1 MKKGFTMI
9 ELVFVIVILGI
20 LASLAVPKL
29 AATRDD
35 AEAAK
40 AAVEI
45 KDAITQL
52 TAYYTVNGSFPT
64 DATNGNTKIDGTDVT
79 TLDKDKIKGI
89 SPTIAEVLGRTNKWT
104 ACIKITPSNGDA
116 GKGANIKIEAKTGN
130 GANSSFCS
138 AVRGTQ
144 AVKDWIELATKGDKN
159 GIQVG
164 GSSIFKEETTTTT
177 TPKN

>member
-29 AATRDD
+29 AATKDD

-52 TAYYTVNGSFPT
+52 TTYYIVNGSFPQ
-64 DATNGNTKIDGTDVT
+64 NNTDVT
-79 TLDKDKIKGI
+79 TAEGNKVNKSDNKNTDVVSKTI
-89 SPTIAEVLGRTNKWT
+89 SEVLNRDGLKWT
-104 ACIKITPSNGDA
+104 DCITLTTSNGDTTA
-116 GKGANIKIEAKTGN
+116 TPAKPANIKVAKKDN
-130 GANSSFCS
+130 GTSSFCS

-144 AVKDWIELATKGDKN
+144 AFKDWSKLTD

-164 GSSIFKEETTTTT
+164 GSGIFKEQT
-177 TPKN
+177 N

>member
-52 TAYYTVNGSFPT
+52 TTYYIVNGSFGT
-64 DATNGNTKIDGTDVT
+64 KDLTNADMNATV
-79 TLDKDKIKGI
+79 
-89 SPTIAEVLGRTNKWT
+89 SPTIVEVKDSKTKTNKWT
-104 ACIKITPSNGDA
+104 DCVTLTASNGDA
-116 GKGANIKIEAKTGN
+116 AKSIPANIKVTAGDS
-130 GANSSFCS
+130 NSSFCS

-144 AVKDWIELATKGDKN
+144 AYKDWSTMTN

-164 GSSIFKEETTTTT
+164 GSGIFK
-177 TPKN
+177 

>member
-35 AEAAK
+35 AEATK

-52 TAYYTVNGSFPT
+52 TTYYIVNGSFNKNGSSGE
-64 DATNGNTKIDGTDVT
+64 DANNQDVTNGEFAKKNGNDYKV
-79 TLDKDKIKGI
+79 KPY
-89 SPTIAEVLGRTNKWT
+89 SPTIAEVLGRSGNKWT
-104 ACIKITPSNGDA
+104 DCISITPSNGTND
-116 GKGANIKIEAKTGN
+116 KPANIKVAKKEAGT
-130 GANSSFCS
+130 SSFCS
-138 AVRGTQ
+138 AIRGTQ
-144 AVKDWIELATKGDKN
+144 AFKDWSALTD

-164 GSSIFKEETTTTT
+164 GSGIFK
-177 TPKN
+177 

>member
-29 AATRDD
+29 AATKDD

-52 TAYYTVNGSFPT
+52 TTYYIVNGSYPDT
-64 DATNGNTKIDGTDVT
+64 INGKDVT
-79 TLDKDKIKGI
+79 TLDANTVKLY
-89 SPTIAEVLGRTNKWT
+89 SPTIAEVLGRTNPWT
-104 ACIKITPSNGDA
+104 GCIEITPSNGNEDGTEPANIKVAKKDA
-116 GKGANIKIEAKTGN
+116 GK
-130 GANSSFCS
+130 SSFCQ

-144 AVKDWIELATKGDKN
+144 AFKDWSKLTD

-164 GSSIFKEETTTTT
+164 GSGIFKEETTTTT
-177 TPKN
+177 N

>member
-29 AATRDD
+29 AATKDD

-52 TAYYTVNGSFPT
+52 TTYYIVNGSFPQ
-64 DATNGNTKIDGTDVT
+64 NNTDVT
-79 TLDKDKIKGI
+79 TAEGNKVNSTNTDVVSKTI
-89 SPTIAEVLGRTNKWT
+89 SEVLNRDGLKWT
-104 ACIKITPSNGDA
+104 DCITLTTSNGDTA
-116 GKGANIKIEAKTGN
+116 VTPAKPANIKVAKKNSGT
-130 GANSSFCS
+130 SSFCS

-144 AVKDWIELATKGDKN
+144 AVKDWIKLTD

-164 GSSIFKEETTTTT
+164 GSSIFK
-177 TPKN
+177 

>member
-29 AATRDD
+29 AATKDD

-40 AAVEI
+40 AAVEM
-45 KDAITQL
+45 KDAINQL
-52 TAYYTVNGSFPT
+52 ATYYIVKGKFE
-64 DATNGNTKIDGTDVT
+64 KDGDVT
-79 TLDKDKIKGI
+79 TNSNNGTAGSEMSK
-89 SPTIAEVLGRTNKWT
+89 TITEVLARNGNKWT
-104 ACIKITPSNGDA
+104 DCVTITLSNSGTN
-116 GKGANIKIEAKTGN
+116 GEGANIKVAKKDNST
-130 GANSSFCS
+130 SSFCQ

-144 AVKDWIELATKGDKN
+144 AFKDWVALTN

-164 GSSIFKEETTTTT
+164 GSSIFKEDT
-177 TPKN
+177 KQ

>member
-52 TAYYTVNGSFPT
+52 TTYYIVNGSFGIPT
-64 DATNGNTKIDGTDVT
+64 SGYIIHPSFTF
-79 TLDKDKIKGI
+79 LPSS
-89 SPTIAEVLGRTNKWT
+89 SPHFTV
-104 ACIKITPSNGDA
+104 P
-116 GKGANIKIEAKTGN
+116 
-130 GANSSFCS
+130 
-138 AVRGTQ
+138 
-144 AVKDWIELATKGDKN
+144 
-159 GIQVG
+159 
-164 GSSIFKEETTTTT
+164 
-177 TPKN
+177 

>member
-29 AATRDD
+29 AATKDD

-45 KDAITQL
+45 KDAINQL
-52 TAYYTVNGSFPT
+52 TTYYIVNGSFPQNN
-64 DATNGNTKIDGTDVT
+64 ADVT
-79 TLDKDKIKGI
+79 TAEGNKVNKSDSTKTDVVSKTISEVLNRDGLKWTDCITLTTSNGDKDK
-89 SPTIAEVLGRTNKWT
+89 P
-104 ACIKITPSNGDA
+104 
-116 GKGANIKIEAKTGN
+116 ANIKVAKKDSGT
-130 GANSSFCS
+130 SSFCS

-144 AVKDWIELATKGDKN
+144 AVKDWIKLTD

-164 GSSIFKEETTTTT
+164 GSSIFKEQT
-177 TPKN
+177 N

>member
-1 MKKGFTMI
+1 MI

-52 TAYYTVNGSFPT
+52 TTYYIVNGSYPK
-64 DATNGNTKIDGTDVT
+64 DATNGNTKINGEDVT
-79 TLDKDKIKGI
+79 TLDADKVKPY
-89 SPTIAEVLGRTNKWT
+89 SPTIAEVLGRTNPWT
-104 ACIKITPSNGDA
+104 ACIKITPSNGSED
-116 GKGANIKIEAKTGN
+116 GTTPANIKVAKKDTGT
-130 GANSSFCS
+130 SSFCS

-144 AVKDWIELATKGDKN
+144 AFKDWSKLTD

-164 GSSIFKEETTTTT
+164 GSSIFKEQT
-177 TPKN
+177 N

>member
-52 TAYYTVNGSFPT
+52 TTYYIVNGSYP
-64 DATNGNTKIDGTDVT
+64 DEAKVDVAG
-79 TLDKDKIKGI
+79 LGKDKADTAGKY
-89 SPTIAEVLGRTNKWT
+89 SKTIEEVLKRDGNKWT
-104 ACIKITPSNGDA
+104 DCIKITPSNGDA
-116 GKGANIKIEAKTGN
+116 GKGANIKIEKKDTGT
-130 GANSSFCS
+130 SSFCS

-144 AVKDWIELATKGDKN
+144 AFKDWSALTD

-164 GSSIFKEETTTTT
+164 GSGIFK
-177 TPKN
+177 

>member
-40 AAVEI
+40 AAVEM
-45 KDAITQL
+45 KDVITQF
-52 TAYYTVNGSFPT
+52 TAYYTVNGTFKPT
-64 DATNGNTKIDGTDVT
+64 NSTTTTSNTSTNGTITD
-79 TLDKDKIKGI
+79 DDMKNI
-89 SPTIAEVLGRTNKWT
+89 SPTYKQATEKTGNNWT
-104 ACIKITPSNGDA
+104 KCVKFTLNDGSNA
-116 GKGANIKIEAKTGN
+116 NPANIKVAKADSN
-130 GANSSFCS
+130 ADSSFCS

-144 AVKDWIELATKGDKN
+144 AYKDWSKLTD

-164 GSSIFKEETTTTT
+164 GSGIFKEE
-177 TPKN
+177 PQKSN

>member
-40 AAVEI
+40 AAVEM
-45 KDAITQL
+45 KDVITQF
-52 TAYYTVNGSFPT
+52 TAHYTVKGTFKPT
-64 DATNGNTKIDGTDVT
+64 DSTTSQDSTISDDDMKKISATYAEATK
-79 TLDKDKIKGI
+79 
-89 SPTIAEVLGRTNKWT
+89 RTGNKWT
-104 ACIKITPSNGDA
+104 DCVEFILNDKDNNTSIAVKAKES
-116 GKGANIKIEAKTGN
+116 GK
-130 GANSSFCS
+130 SSFCS

-144 AVKDWIELATKGDKN
+144 AYKDWSTY

-164 GSSIFKEETTTTT
+164 GSSIFKEE
-177 TPKN
+177 PKKN

>member
-29 AATRDD
+29 AATKDD

-52 TAYYTVNGSFPT
+52 TTYYIVNGSYPK
-64 DATNGNTKIDGTDVT
+64 DNINGKDVT
-79 TLDKDKIKGI
+79 TLNADTVKPY
-89 SPTIAEVLGRTNKWT
+89 SPTIAEVLGRTNPWT
-104 ACIKITPSNGDA
+104 DCIKITPSNGSEDGTTPANIKVAKKDA
-116 GKGANIKIEAKTGN
+116 GK
-130 GANSSFCS
+130 SSFCQ

-144 AVKDWIELATKGDKN
+144 AYKDWSKLAESN

-164 GSSIFKEETTTTT
+164 GSGIFKEGTTT
-177 TPKN
+177 N

>member
-29 AATRDD
+29 AATKDD

-45 KDAITQL
+45 KDAITQI
-52 TAYYTVNGSFPT
+52 TTYYIVNGSYGSSDITDFNATVSPT
-64 DATNGNTKIDGTDVT
+64 FAEVKNGTRNPKWTDCVTLTASNGSATNGK
-79 TLDKDKIKGI
+79 
-89 SPTIAEVLGRTNKWT
+89 P
-104 ACIKITPSNGDA
+104 
-116 GKGANIKIEAKTGN
+116 ANIKVAKKDAGT
-130 GANSSFCS
+130 SSFCQ

-144 AVKDWIELATKGDKN
+144 AFKDWSKLTD

-164 GSSIFKEETTTTT
+164 GSGIFKE
-177 TPKN
+177 

>member
-29 AATRDD
+29 AATKDD

-52 TAYYTVNGSFPT
+52 TTYYIVNGSYP
-64 DATNGNTKIDGTDVT
+64 DEAK
-79 TLDKDKIKGI
+79 DKDVIALGKDKAGTY
-89 SPTIAEVLGRTNKWT
+89 SKTIEEVLKRDGNKWT
-104 ACIKITPSNGDA
+104 DCITLITSNGSGTGSTA
-116 GKGANIKIEAKTGN
+116 KPANIKVGKGSNTE
-130 GANSSFCS
+130 SFCQ

-144 AVKDWIELATKGDKN
+144 AYKDWSKLTD

-164 GSSIFKEETTTTT
+164 GSGIFKEETTTTT
-177 TPKN
+177 N

>member
-40 AAVEI
+40 AAVEM
-45 KDAITQL
+45 KDVITQF
-52 TAYYTVNGSFPT
+52 TAYYTVNGTFKPT
-64 DATNGNTKIDGTDVT
+64 NGTSATNTSTNGTISEDDMKKISATYEEAAKRPGNNWTKCVKF
-79 TLDKDKIKGI
+79 TL
-89 SPTIAEVLGRTNKWT
+89 N
-104 ACIKITPSNGDA
+104 NGDNTNPA
-116 GKGANIKIEAKTGN
+116 SIKVAKADSS
-130 GANSSFCS
+130 ANSSFCS

-144 AVKDWIELATKGDKN
+144 AYKDWSTMTN

-164 GSSIFKEETTTTT
+164 GSGIFKEETTT
-177 TPKN
+177 K

>member
-52 TAYYTVNGSFPT
+52 TTYYIVNGSFGT
-64 DATNGNTKIDGTDVT
+64 KDLTNADMNATV
-79 TLDKDKIKGI
+79 
-89 SPTIAEVLGRTNKWT
+89 SPTIVEVKDSKTKTNKWT
-104 ACIKITPSNGDA
+104 DCVTLTASNGDA
-116 GKGANIKIEAKTGN
+116 SKSIPANLCQ
-130 GANSSFCS
+130 SFF
-138 AVRGTQ
+138 Q
-144 AVKDWIELATKGDKN
+144 KL
-159 GIQVG
+159 
-164 GSSIFKEETTTTT
+164 
-177 TPKN
+177 